1 MFFMTD
7 ANFYAEKLKRPWRS
21 WLKRILLG
29 KFLFPATFGF
39 LYAGSANKRLYTE
52 FGVPENKLVPFAY
65 SWGYGALIEESNKL
79 QDRKTEF
86 RREFGLP
93 EDAIVILYSGRLS
106 SEKGLL
112 ELLEAYKIMSR
123 SQIALVL
130 VGDGQLHKQMKDFTK
145 LNNIDSIY
153 FMGFQTRDKIGKFY
167 TLADFLVLPS
177 QRETWGLVVN
187 EALCYSLPVVV
198 SDQVGAG
205 VDLVIPG
212 VNGHIYP
219 AGDVAA
225 LAERMSRLIELP
237 EEDRQ
242 IMGRK
247 SKNLI
252 LEWSNRTLAGPLVE
266 FLDSNYHDQG

>member
-79 QDRKTEF
+79 HNRKTEF

-225 LAERMSRLIELP
+225 LAERMSRLIELS

>member
-1 MFFMTD
+1 PWGSYLKSLTGLVNFGIWNELRRERPDTVVVMSWMNPTWWLTFLACLRFRIPMFFMTD

-79 QDRKTEF
+79 HNRKTEF

-167 TLADFLVLPS
+167 TLADFLVLP
-177 QRETWGLVVN
+177 
-187 EALCYSLPVVV
+187 
-198 SDQVGAG
+198 
-205 VDLVIPG
+205 
-212 VNGHIYP
+212 
-219 AGDVAA
+219 
-225 LAERMSRLIELP
+225 
-237 EEDRQ
+237 
-242 IMGRK
+242 
-247 SKNLI
+247 
-252 LEWSNRTLAGPLVE
+252 
-266 FLDSNYHDQG
+266 